1 MALLASPFDIFSLLY
16 LCFLSFFFYIEKAKF
31 FSSYWSCFIVKYLSV
46 YEFHLLGFGIIH
58 FWFGFNNLSF
68 SFPLERLVNNSLCFD
83 QFGWCFTHN
92 MYITF
97 FLIRFGE
104 IGRERSRC
112 RTKVYPFVATS
123 NIVGNNSAISQRDK
137 IMKTEFSFVAEFLRQ
152 SVTKKKL

>member
-104 IGRERSRC
+104 IAGESEVDVERKFTNLSPLPTSSATIRQF
-112 RTKVYPFVATS
+112 RKETK
-123 NIVGNNSAISQRDK
+123 
-137 IMKTEFSFVAEFLRQ
+137 
-152 SVTKKKL
+152 